1 MLLTPQIETLSPLD
15 PQTLYAWGGANSA
28 TRPLAYHHYCRM
40 HLYVK
45 MNYNIEFM
53 IFFLHI

>member
-1 MLLTPQIETLSPLD
+1 MLLTPQIETFSPLD
-15 PQTLYAWGGANSA
+15 PQALYVWGGANSA

-40 HLYVK
+40 HLYLN

-53 IFFLHI
+53 ID